1 MQFNTQYGE
10 SRPKGS
16 KEAFTKP
23 SQTEPDNS
31 MSIPE
36 IIARYTRGQGIAV
49 KQYTPEYGK
58 AAPEEFEGNQS
69 DCTFTAVLGIE
80 EPAPAAPAQVAD
92 PAPAAPAQGA
102 APAVPASPGSP
113 APAEPAGPAAPA
125 PAPAGA

>member
-16 KEAFTKP
+16 KETFTKP

-49 KQYTPEYGK
+49 KQYTPEYGH
-58 AAPEEFEGNQS
+58 AAPEENEGTPS
-69 DCTFTAVLGIE
+69 DATFTAVLGIE
-80 EPAPAAPAQVAD
+80 ESAPAAPVLGAA

-102 APAVPASPGSP
+102 APALPASPGSP
-113 APAEPAGPAAPA
+113 APAEPSGPAAPA

>member
-16 KEAFTKP
+16 KETFTKP

-49 KQYTPEYGK
+49 KQYTPEYGH
-58 AAPEEFEGNQS
+58 AAPEEFEGTPS
-69 DCTFTAVLGIE
+69 DASFTAVLGIE
-80 EPAPAAPAQVAD
+80 EPAPAAPAPGAV
-92 PAPAAPAQGA
+92 PAPAAPVQGA
-102 APAVPASPGSP
+102 APALPASPGSK
-113 APAEPAGPAAPA
+113 ASTEPSGAGA